1 MYFFDKNKLLV
12 GPLLNFLVV
21 ERENYINIV
30 LAEIS
35 DSTCVTLLKVKTSK
49 FHRCNYCKISQNYFV
64 EITA

>member
-35 DSTCVTLLKVKTSK
+35 VQL
-49 FHRCNYCKISQNYFV
+49 
-64 EITA
+64 A